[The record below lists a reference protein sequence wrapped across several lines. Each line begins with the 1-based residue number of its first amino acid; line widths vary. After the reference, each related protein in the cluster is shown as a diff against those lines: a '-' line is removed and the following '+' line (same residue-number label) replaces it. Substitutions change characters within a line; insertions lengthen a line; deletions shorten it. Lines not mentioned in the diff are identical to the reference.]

1 MFSTSLPGKSP
12 DAIVVLTREL
22 LPRFVT
28 PYRWLRCRHI
38 GLPDDI
44 VGHHRGHGI
53 DVHLTAMRVTEELED
68 QLLFRNSHSPLQ
80 APGRTCILPRS
91 GAHRRAAIDRS
102 VSIRRTRS
110 PRREPGTRRQVLLL
124 YRPRAGRVPR

>member
-68 QLLFRNSHSPLQ
+68 QLLFRNSHSPLPGARSNMHT
-80 APGRTCILPRS
+80 APIRS
-91 GAHRRAAIDRS
+91 ASASGD
-102 VSIRRTRS
+102 
-110 PRREPGTRRQVLLL
+110 
-124 YRPRAGRVPR
+124 